1 MQKLFCLRSANEIQN
16 IKNGHG
22 MSKTSDSDG
31 KTVDIPPNP
40 NRSTPLGK
48 TEKPG
53 TLKHLLDKL
62 QKFLKGNLK
71 ALGVAQIMIGVK
83 CIFYGII
90 GFFAFD
96 SEMYPTVFFSI
107 YTGFP
112 LWGALSFIMSGSL
125 TVVSAKKQT
134 KSLLR
139 KNIGANTLS
148 TLVSIVGICILSYNL
163 TKNFR
168 YDCKKETLCLAIKSI
183 AIGLVIVLMIL
194 TCLQILIS
202 LPLSML
208 VYNVDDR
215 NIHWIS
221 VFFCW
226 KSPSE
231 SPYQDLLPQTS
242 IYQELEC
249 KEETPSCYPT
259 DTSKQI

>member
-1 MQKLFCLRSANEIQN
+1 MRKHRDLSIDFSPLHVGTVFDRHTRHISLRRRQAPTFVWWNN
-16 IKNGHG
+16 TR
-22 MSKTSDSDG
+22 MSKTPDSDG

-40 NRSTPLGK
+40 NQSTPLGK

-53 TLKHLLDKL
+53 TLKHLLNKL

-71 ALGVAQIMIGVK
+71 ALG
-83 CIFYGII
+83 
-90 GFFAFD
+90 
-96 SEMYPTVFFSI
+96 
-107 YTGFP
+107 
-112 LWGALSFIMSGSL
+112 FIMSGSL

-168 YDCKKETLCLAIKSI
+168 YDCKKETLCLGIKSI
-183 AIGLVIVLMIL
+183 AIGLMIVLMIL

-208 VYNVDDR
+208 IYNVDDR

>member
-1 MQKLFCLRSANEIQN
+1 
-16 IKNGHG
+16 
-22 MSKTSDSDG
+22 MSKISDSDG

-40 NRSTPLGK
+40 NQSTPLGK

-134 KSLLR
+134 KSLTQTGWISLDFRILIPISRHYKKR

-168 YDCKKETLCLAIKSI
+168 YDCKKETLCLGIKSI

-208 VYNVDDR
+208 IYNVDDR

>member
-1 MQKLFCLRSANEIQN
+1 MDMNEQN
-16 IKNGHG
+16 FGFWWEYCGHS
-22 MSKTSDSDG
+22 SKPKPNYTIRKDW
-31 KTVDIPPNP
+31 KAWYPETLTRQAAEIPEGE
-40 NRSTPLGK
+40 SKSSG
-48 TEKPG
+48 
-53 TLKHLLDKL
+53 
-62 QKFLKGNLK
+62 
-71 ALGVAQIMIGVK
+71 
-83 CIFYGII
+83 
-90 GFFAFD
+90 
-96 SEMYPTVFFSI
+96 
-107 YTGFP
+107 GFP
-112 LWGALSFIMSGSL
+112 LWGALSFIISGSL

-148 TLVSIVGICILSYNL
+148 TLVSFVGICILSYNL
-163 TKNFR
+163 TKNFH
-168 YDCKKETLCLAIKSI
+168 YDCEKETACLGIKSI

-194 TCLQILIS
+194 TCLQFLIS

-208 VYNVDDR
+208 IYDVDDG

-221 VFFCW
+221 VLFCW

-242 IYQELEC
+242 IYQELEY